1 MIRLLIMIIIG
12 VISVS
17 SSAHAESRMHTEE
30 MSEPERP
37 IADSDIKDAFL
48 AALSSRP
55 CGNGIVNAYAHAVR
69 LCGEDSRRR
78 ARIVVEIAREDPGRV
93 PWALSELSVCGS
105 REDVPFICEWTN
117 DVRYVANAAHALI
130 CIEGVTSNTI
140 AYVSRAM
147 DKEDVSPGKR
157 YALCSAIARM
167 AEAEKGDPLCKAL
180 AISALKRYAKTIP
193 VTSLWADEFLLTLD
207 PLYETSEER
216 KVLLRGVADRRVNDY
231 QLEYATNALKKIE
244 KKLSAKVGFAASA
257 YTNMQQLVNVRITP
271 EVLAQMPTNDFSS
284 PQMTVLCFER
294 AMRSGDC
301 TNLFNCCSLEYNLR
315 NLGITNVSQISAT
328 KIAEAQNFVTN
339 LQDCINVKVLEET
352 ISSSNVV
359 IKVKVHESSQGRMIE
374 SGDRF
379 DVRYLNGQWKIHG
392 WDDILEKGW

>member
-1 MIRLLIMIIIG
+1 MVMKLT
-12 VISVS
+12 VATV
-17 SSAHAESRMHTEE
+17 
-30 MSEPERP
+30 
-37 IADSDIKDAFL
+37 
-48 AALSSRP
+48 AA
-55 CGNGIVNAYAHAVR
+55 
-69 LCGEDSRRR
+69 
-78 ARIVVEIAREDPGRV
+78 
-93 PWALSELSVCGS
+93 
-105 REDVPFICEWTN
+105 
-117 DVRYVANAAHALI
+117 
-130 CIEGVTSNTI
+130 
-140 AYVSRAM
+140 M
-147 DKEDVSPGKR
+147 
-157 YALCSAIARM
+157 
-167 AEAEKGDPLCKAL
+167 
-180 AISALKRYAKTIP
+180 
-193 VTSLWADEFLLTLD
+193 
-207 PLYETSEER
+207 
-216 KVLLRGVADRRVNDY
+216 
-231 QLEYATNALKKIE
+231 
-244 KKLSAKVGFAASA
+244 VGLAASA

-359 IKVKVHESSQGRMIE
+359 IKVKVHESSQWRMIE

-379 DVRYLNGQWKIHG
+379 DVRCFNGQWKIHG

>member
-1 MIRLLIMIIIG
+1 MGMKMTAATVAAMI
-12 VISVS
+12 
-17 SSAHAESRMHTEE
+17 
-30 MSEPERP
+30 
-37 IADSDIKDAFL
+37 
-48 AALSSRP
+48 
-55 CGNGIVNAYAHAVR
+55 
-69 LCGEDSRRR
+69 
-78 ARIVVEIAREDPGRV
+78 
-93 PWALSELSVCGS
+93 
-105 REDVPFICEWTN
+105 
-117 DVRYVANAAHALI
+117 
-130 CIEGVTSNTI
+130 
-140 AYVSRAM
+140 
-147 DKEDVSPGKR
+147 
-157 YALCSAIARM
+157 
-167 AEAEKGDPLCKAL
+167 
-180 AISALKRYAKTIP
+180 
-193 VTSLWADEFLLTLD
+193 
-207 PLYETSEER
+207 
-216 KVLLRGVADRRVNDY
+216 
-231 QLEYATNALKKIE
+231 
-244 KKLSAKVGFAASA
+244 GFAASA

-379 DVRYLNGQWKIHG
+379 DVRCFDGQWKIHG

>member
-1 MIRLLIMIIIG
+1 
-12 VISVS
+12 
-17 SSAHAESRMHTEE
+17 
-30 MSEPERP
+30 
-37 IADSDIKDAFL
+37 
-48 AALSSRP
+48 
-55 CGNGIVNAYAHAVR
+55 
-69 LCGEDSRRR
+69 
-78 ARIVVEIAREDPGRV
+78 
-93 PWALSELSVCGS
+93 
-105 REDVPFICEWTN
+105 
-117 DVRYVANAAHALI
+117 
-130 CIEGVTSNTI
+130 
-140 AYVSRAM
+140 M

-379 DVRYLNGQWKIHG
+379 DVRYLDGQWKIHG

>member
-1 MIRLLIMIIIG
+1 MVMKL
-12 VISVS
+12 
-17 SSAHAESRMHTEE
+17 T
-30 MSEPERP
+30 
-37 IADSDIKDAFL
+37 
-48 AALSSRP
+48 AAT
-55 CGNGIVNAYAHAVR
+55 
-69 LCGEDSRRR
+69 
-78 ARIVVEIAREDPGRV
+78 VV
-93 PWALSELSVCGS
+93 
-105 REDVPFICEWTN
+105 
-117 DVRYVANAAHALI
+117 
-130 CIEGVTSNTI
+130 
-140 AYVSRAM
+140 AM
-147 DKEDVSPGKR
+147 
-157 YALCSAIARM
+157 
-167 AEAEKGDPLCKAL
+167 
-180 AISALKRYAKTIP
+180 
-193 VTSLWADEFLLTLD
+193 
-207 PLYETSEER
+207 
-216 KVLLRGVADRRVNDY
+216 
-231 QLEYATNALKKIE
+231 
-244 KKLSAKVGFAASA
+244 VGLAASA

-379 DVRYLNGQWKIHG
+379 DVCYLNGQWKIHG

>member
-1 MIRLLIMIIIG
+1 MVMKLT
-12 VISVS
+12 VATV
-17 SSAHAESRMHTEE
+17 
-30 MSEPERP
+30 
-37 IADSDIKDAFL
+37 
-48 AALSSRP
+48 AA
-55 CGNGIVNAYAHAVR
+55 
-69 LCGEDSRRR
+69 
-78 ARIVVEIAREDPGRV
+78 
-93 PWALSELSVCGS
+93 
-105 REDVPFICEWTN
+105 
-117 DVRYVANAAHALI
+117 
-130 CIEGVTSNTI
+130 
-140 AYVSRAM
+140 M
-147 DKEDVSPGKR
+147 
-157 YALCSAIARM
+157 
-167 AEAEKGDPLCKAL
+167 
-180 AISALKRYAKTIP
+180 
-193 VTSLWADEFLLTLD
+193 
-207 PLYETSEER
+207 
-216 KVLLRGVADRRVNDY
+216 
-231 QLEYATNALKKIE
+231 
-244 KKLSAKVGFAASA
+244 VGLAASA
-257 YTNMQQLVNVRITP
+257 YTNLQQLVNVRIAP

-379 DVRYLNGQWKIHG
+379 DVRCFNGQWKIHG

>member
-1 MIRLLIMIIIG
+1 MVMKLT
-12 VISVS
+12 VATV
-17 SSAHAESRMHTEE
+17 
-30 MSEPERP
+30 
-37 IADSDIKDAFL
+37 
-48 AALSSRP
+48 AA
-55 CGNGIVNAYAHAVR
+55 
-69 LCGEDSRRR
+69 
-78 ARIVVEIAREDPGRV
+78 
-93 PWALSELSVCGS
+93 
-105 REDVPFICEWTN
+105 
-117 DVRYVANAAHALI
+117 
-130 CIEGVTSNTI
+130 
-140 AYVSRAM
+140 M
-147 DKEDVSPGKR
+147 
-157 YALCSAIARM
+157 
-167 AEAEKGDPLCKAL
+167 
-180 AISALKRYAKTIP
+180 
-193 VTSLWADEFLLTLD
+193 
-207 PLYETSEER
+207 
-216 KVLLRGVADRRVNDY
+216 
-231 QLEYATNALKKIE
+231 
-244 KKLSAKVGFAASA
+244 VGLAASA